1 MTIWS
6 MGKTGTTAL
15 ILDAY
20 AAIDPSCKEID
31 LIRQWL
37 ILQKEAKDQHIRH
50 YIPQ

>member
-1 MTIWS
+1 

-31 LIRQWL
+31 LI
-37 ILQKEAKDQHIRH
+37 ASG
-50 YIPQ
+50 